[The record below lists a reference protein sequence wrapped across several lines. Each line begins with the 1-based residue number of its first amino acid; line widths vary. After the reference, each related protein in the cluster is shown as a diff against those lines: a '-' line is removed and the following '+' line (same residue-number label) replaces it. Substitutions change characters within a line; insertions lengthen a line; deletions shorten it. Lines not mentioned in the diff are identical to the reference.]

1 MRTKVFFFSL
11 LMGLVMVGSTLNVY
25 AEEPKLPTQQT
36 GPVIILTPEEILDGS
51 DDRGIVIIPLEAYY
65 QGETIFLDFTY
76 NVGNVEVSVRN
87 TTIGN
92 SWSGTVDSADGMG
105 EISIAGGGAGSYTL
119 TLVTAYGDKYH
130 GTFTI
135 D

>member
-11 LMGLVMVGSTLNVY
+11 LMGLVMVGNVQSAY
-25 AEEPKLPTQQT
+25 AEDDS
-36 GPVIILTPEEILDGS
+36 PVKIEIPLGEGKDES
-51 DDRGIVIIPLEAYY
+51 YDDRSLAIIPLEAYY
-65 QGETIFLDFTY
+65 QNGIISLDFTH

-87 TTIGN
+87 TTTGN
-92 SWSGTVDSADGMG
+92 NWSGTVNSADGMG
-105 EISIAGGGAGSYTL
+105 EISVVGGGAGSYTI

>member
-11 LMGLVMVGSTLNVY
+11 LMGLVMVGNVQSAY
-25 AEEPKLPTQQT
+25 AEDFEIPENQT
-36 GPVIILTPEEILDGS
+36 GPIILTQEGMIDVS
-51 DDRGIVIIPLEAYY
+51 DDRGVVVIPLEAYY

-87 TTIGN
+87 TTTGN
-92 SWSGTVDSADGMG
+92 CWSGTVNSADGMG
-105 EISIAGGGAGSYTL
+105 EISIAGGGVGSYTL

>member
-11 LMGLVMVGSTLNVY
+11 LMGLVMVGDAF
-25 AEEPKLPTQQT
+25 AEDENPIKKPI
-36 GPVIILTPEEILDGS
+36 VLTPEKGYGDE
-51 DDRGIVIIPLEAYY
+51 RGVVIIPLEAYY

-87 TTIGN
+87 TTTGN
-92 SWSGTVDSADGMG
+92 CWSGTVNSADGMG

-119 TLVTAYGDKYH
+119 TLVTAYGDC
-130 GTFTI
+130 FTGYFNL
-135 D
+135 

>member
-11 LMGLVMVGSTLNVY
+11 LMGLVMVGNAF
-25 AEEPKLPTQQT
+25 AEDENPIKKPI
-36 GPVIILTPEEILDGS
+36 VLTPEKGYGDE
-51 DDRGIVIIPLEAYY
+51 RGVVIIPLEAYY

-87 TTIGN
+87 TTTGN
-92 SWSGTVDSADGMG
+92 CWSGTVNSADGMG

-119 TLVTAYGDKYH
+119 TLVTAYGDC
-130 GTFTI
+130 FTGYFNL
-135 D
+135 